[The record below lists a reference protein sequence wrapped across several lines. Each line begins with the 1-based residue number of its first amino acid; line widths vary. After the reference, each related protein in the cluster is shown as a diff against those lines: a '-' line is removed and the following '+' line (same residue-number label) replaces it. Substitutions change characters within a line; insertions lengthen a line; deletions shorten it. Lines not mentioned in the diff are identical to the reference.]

1 MLRVITVAARL
12 LTRVAAVFLL
22 GMVAMT
28 VIDVGFR
35 STVNAPIFGTYEI
48 IEQLLAA
55 VAFFAIGETF
65 LRDQHITIELIDHVV
80 PDVMV
85 GWMRTF
91 GTLAALVFVTLL
103 AYHMLEPA
111 MDFIEFD
118 EVSIDLQL
126 PVIWKASFVLAGI
139 GFSIAT
145 VAVMFVRDLTSAFR
159 AKE

>member
-1 MLRVITVAARL
+1 MVGVIAAAARL
-12 LTRVAAVFLL
+12 LTRVAGVFLL
-22 GMVAMT
+22 GMVAMN
-28 VIDVGFR
+28 VVDVGFR

-65 LRDQHITIELIDHVV
+65 LRNQHITIELIDHVV

-111 MDFIEFD
+111 MEFIEFE
-118 EVSIDLQL
+118 EVTIDLQL
-126 PVIWKASFVLAGI
+126 PVIWKASLVLVGI
-139 GFSIAT
+139 SFSIVT
-145 VAVMFVRDLTSAFR
+145 VAVMFIRDLSSALR